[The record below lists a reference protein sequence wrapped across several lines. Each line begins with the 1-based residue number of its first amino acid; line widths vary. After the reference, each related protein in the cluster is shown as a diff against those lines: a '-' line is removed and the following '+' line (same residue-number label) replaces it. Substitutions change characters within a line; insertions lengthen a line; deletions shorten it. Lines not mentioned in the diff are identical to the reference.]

1 MFARGFH
8 RFVAFRYLRAYP
20 KKWSPVLT
28 NISIGLLLDIIV
40 SAILHFKVAH
50 APVANPFNPTI
61 PSGFFVGTSIAMLV
75 GCVLLPV
82 FGMLAIVRR
91 YFSFYTTVSITG
103 VWVGTMAL
111 VFVLSVMGGFESDLR
126 QKILGSNAHIQITK
140 EDGDFDDWRAV
151 RSRIDHTEGVVA
163 STPFALSEVVISA
176 NNNPLNVIIK
186 GIDPKSV
193 ASVTELVKDLDDRDS
208 INHLEPVDDAGG
220 DTGTPAN
227 VPVATKPAGKTNSI
241 DPAPADMPDEP
252 DPIDLSGDAKPASKP
267 EHSAHD
273 EHVDKVDKKAA
284 LPQADAG
291 SKAAVRGLGLYAGF
305 DSHIAG
311 AEAPILKP
319 VAGADDSR
327 DVVIRDLPP
336 AESRRTLSLPGV
348 LVGRE
353 LAKQIHLFPGKEVQ
367 MISPLSDPS
376 NPDANGS
383 PIPFNRD
390 YRVAGVFFTGM
401 YEYDL
406 KSVYVTLQSLQDF
419 LDRGDVVDG
428 IEVRIGDPDGTP
440 RVVAALQTM
449 LGPTYRVQDWK
460 EINRNLFS
468 ALKLEKIAMFM
479 VLAIIIL
486 VASFSIVGN
495 LIMVVVEKGKE
506 IALLKTLGATDRGV
520 MFVFVIQGLGIGV
533 IGTALGVLFGI
544 AGCLLAGHFGIPI
557 NPDVYYIDRLPI
569 NVDPSSVSIIA
580 LAGLLIS
587 IAATLYPAWV
597 ASRLRP
603 STGLRH

>member
-1 MFARGFH
+1 MFDSGFH

-28 NISIGLLLDIIV
+28 NISIGLALDIIV

-50 APVANPFNPTI
+50 APQSNPFGPMA
-61 PSGFFVGTSIAMLV
+61 PSGFFVGTSIGMLV

-126 QKILGSNAHIQITK
+126 AKILGSNAHIQITK

-193 ASVTELVKDLDDRDS
+193 ASVTELVKDLDDRES
-208 INHLEPVDDAGG
+208 INHLEPVDDAS
-220 DTGTPAN
+220 DTAPAAAPTPAAKAT
-227 VPVATKPAGKTNSI
+227 VPSV

-252 DPIDLSGDAKPASKP
+252 DPVDLSGDAKPASKP
-267 EHSAHD
+267 DHADHT
-273 EHVDKVDKKAA
+273 DKKIAIPA
-284 LPQADAG
+284 ETTTTGHG
-291 SKAAVRGLGLYAGF
+291 SHVGF

-319 VAGADDSR
+319 VTGADDAR
-327 DVVIRDLPP
+327 DVVIRDIPP

-406 KSVYVTLQSLQDF
+406 KSVYVTLESLQDF

-520 MFVFVIQGLGIGV
+520 MFVFVIQGLGIGA
-533 IGTALGVLFGI
+533 IGTALGVIFGI

-569 NVDPSSVSIIA
+569 NVDRASVSIIA

>member
-208 INHLEPVDDAGG
+208 INHLEPA
-220 DTGTPAN
+220 
-227 VPVATKPAGKTNSI
+227 I
-241 DPAPADMPDEP
+241 
-252 DPIDLSGDAKPASKP
+252 
-267 EHSAHD
+267 
-273 EHVDKVDKKAA
+273 
-284 LPQADAG
+284 
-291 SKAAVRGLGLYAGF
+291 LG
-305 DSHIAG
+305 
-311 AEAPILKP
+311 
-319 VAGADDSR
+319 
-327 DVVIRDLPP
+327 
-336 AESRRTLSLPGV
+336 RRQTCP
-348 LVGRE
+348 
-353 LAKQIHLFPGKEVQ
+353 
-367 MISPLSDPS
+367 SPLSLQAKLTASIRRRRICPTSQIRLTFPAMPS
-376 NPDANGS
+376 RP
-383 PIPFNRD
+383 
-390 YRVAGVFFTGM
+390 
-401 YEYDL
+401 
-406 KSVYVTLQSLQDF
+406 
-419 LDRGDVVDG
+419 
-428 IEVRIGDPDGTP
+428 
-440 RVVAALQTM
+440 
-449 LGPTYRVQDWK
+449 
-460 EINRNLFS
+460 
-468 ALKLEKIAMFM
+468 
-479 VLAIIIL
+479 
-486 VASFSIVGN
+486 
-495 LIMVVVEKGKE
+495 
-506 IALLKTLGATDRGV
+506 
-520 MFVFVIQGLGIGV
+520 
-533 IGTALGVLFGI
+533 
-544 AGCLLAGHFGIPI
+544 
-557 NPDVYYIDRLPI
+557 
-569 NVDPSSVSIIA
+569 
-580 LAGLLIS
+580 
-587 IAATLYPAWV
+587 
-597 ASRLRP
+597 ASRSIQHMTSTSTRSTRKPRCHRP
-603 STGLRH
+603 MLAPRQQFAA